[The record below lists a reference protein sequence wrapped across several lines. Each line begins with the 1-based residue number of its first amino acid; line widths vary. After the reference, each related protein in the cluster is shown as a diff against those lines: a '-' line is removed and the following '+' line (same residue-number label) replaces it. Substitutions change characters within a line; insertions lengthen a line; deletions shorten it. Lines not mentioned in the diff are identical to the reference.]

1 MPNALDSFLEMEKEG
16 KTNPEIVM
24 ELQNKGFSPQEI
36 NDAVNQSKIKKEVT
50 SPEGMQLSIME
61 EPEQVQPPVP
71 TPTKK
76 KKMPFSMTAPAQAAQ
91 EYQYPQQAFEYGSAQ
106 QPMQGP
112 SADIE
117 TIEEISE
124 EIVNE
129 KMTELRDELENIK
142 DFKQSVQSKI
152 EDMDDRLKRIE
163 LNIDR
168 LQASMIGKVQEY
180 GQNIKD
186 LGSEMRAV
194 EGAFSNVLNPLI
206 DNIKELGSITEKIKA
221 KEKKAEK

>member
-1 MPNALDSFLEMEKEG
+1 MPNALDSFLELEKEG

-24 ELQNKGFSPQEI
+24 ELQNKGFSPQEV
-36 NDAVNQSKIKKEVT
+36 NDAVNQSKIKKAVT
-50 SPEGMQLSIME
+50 SPEGMQPSIME

-76 KKMPFSMTAPAQAAQ
+76 KKMPFSMTAPAQA
-91 EYQYPQQAFEYGSAQ
+91 EYQYPQQTYEYGSAQ

-152 EDMDDRLKRIE
+152 DDMDDRLRRIE

>member
-1 MPNALDSFLEMEKEG
+1 MPNALDDFLELEKEG
-16 KTNPEIVM
+16 KTNSEIVL

-36 NDAVNQSKIKKEVT
+36 NDAVNQSKIKKAVT

-71 TPTKK
+71 IPSKK
-76 KKMPFSMTAPAQAAQ
+76 KKMPFPMTAPAQA
-91 EYQYPQQAFEYGSAQ
+91 EYQYPPAYEYGSAQ
-106 QPMQGP
+106 QPIQSQG
-112 SADIE
+112 ADIE

-129 KMTELRDELENIK
+129 KMTGLRDELENIR
-142 DFKQSVQSKI
+142 DFKQSVQTKI
-152 EDMDDRLKRIE
+152 DDLDDRLRRIE

>member
-1 MPNALDSFLEMEKEG
+1 MPNALDSFLELEKEG

-24 ELQNKGFSPQEI
+24 ELQNRGFSPQEV
-36 NDAVNQSKIKKEVT
+36 NDAVNQSKIKKAVT
-50 SPEGMQLSIME
+50 SPEGMQPSIME

-76 KKMPFSMTAPAQAAQ
+76 KKMPFSMTAPAQAP
-91 EYQYPQQAFEYGSAQ
+91 EYQYQQQSYEYGSAQ
-106 QPMQGP
+106 QPIQGAG
-112 SADIE
+112 ADIE

-152 EDMDDRLKRIE
+152 DDMDDRLKRIE

-180 GQNIKD
+180 GQSIKD